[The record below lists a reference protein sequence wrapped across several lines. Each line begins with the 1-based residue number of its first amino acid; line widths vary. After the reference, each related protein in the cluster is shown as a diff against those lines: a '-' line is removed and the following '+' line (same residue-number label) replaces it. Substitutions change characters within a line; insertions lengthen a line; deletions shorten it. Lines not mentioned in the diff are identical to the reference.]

1 MLDFPP
7 PDKPESINHGAE
19 DGFNFPGGMGFVYEA
34 MGVHSSVI
42 NGKKQVEDIG
52 RDEMVWC
59 CIFGMLTGG
68 GCFLLRPRLLLVE
81 ACRCIYPH
89 IYTCMCLFMYTSC
102 TDVQWNM

>member
-7 PDKPESINHGAE
+7 PDKPESINHGSE

-52 RDEMVWC
+52 RDEMVRC
-59 CIFGMLTGG
+59 MFGVLRG
-68 GCFLLRPRLLLVE
+68 GCLFPFVPLTV
-81 ACRCIYPH
+81 AC
-89 IYTCMCLFMYTSC
+89 
-102 TDVQWNM
+102 